1 MRTGLDAGVELLERS
16 LAYACG
22 VLAEV
27 SEADLSRR
35 TPCAGWDLDRLL
47 AHLEDG
53 LDAFEEA
60 ASGSVATQ
68 PVAGSSQRVDDLRR
82 KATAVLGAWV
92 CTPAAL
98 PTRVRLGDAELD
110 TALLLKTAALEVA
123 VHTHDVAV
131 TLAAS
136 RGSATGAGTDSGT
149 GWPVGSTSSPRVRAL
164 PEDLARG
171 LLAVAHEVVH
181 PDDRPARFAAPRDVP
196 DDPTYAERLLGY
208 LGR

>member
-1 MRTGLDAGVELLERS
+1 VRTGLDAGVELLERS

-22 VLAEV
+22 VLAGV
-27 SEADLSRR
+27 TAADLHRP
-35 TPCAGWDLDRLL
+35 TPCDGWDLDRLL

-60 ASGSVATQ
+60 ASGSVSTR
-68 PVAGSSQRVDDLRR
+68 PVAASAGRVDDLRR

-92 CTPAAL
+92 CAPTAL
-98 PTRVRLGDAELD
+98 PAGVRLGDVRLD
-110 TALLLKTAALEVA
+110 TALLLQTAALEVA

-131 TLAAS
+131 AVAPM
-136 RGSATGAGTDSGT
+136 TG
-149 GWPVGSTSSPRVRAL
+149 PVRPL

-171 LLAVAHEVVH
+171 LLVVAQEVVH
-181 PDDRPARFAAPRDVP
+181 ADDRPARFAAPRALP
-196 DDPTYAERLLGY
+196 DHPTYADRLLAY